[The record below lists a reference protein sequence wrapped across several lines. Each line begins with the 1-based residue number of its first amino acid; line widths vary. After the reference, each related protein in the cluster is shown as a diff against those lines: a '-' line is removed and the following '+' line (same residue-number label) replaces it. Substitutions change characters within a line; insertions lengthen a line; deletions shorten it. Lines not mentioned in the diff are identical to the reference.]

1 MLDTAA
7 LLTAYDAQ
15 LRGAAELPS
24 AVRLDHHG
32 PLVWGVFEG
41 GEGFVTYHDLGGA
54 TEAELRDL
62 VRATARR
69 YQDDPDITEVEWK
82 TRGHDP
88 APGLHDLLVEHGF
101 EPGDPETVM
110 VGRSEDLVSDA
121 VLPDGVSVRRISE
134 PDDVRRMCVMAD
146 EAFGDHS
153 PRMADALNSRL
164 ASGRDDME
172 LWVAEADRQVVSCGR
187 LEPVADSEF
196 AGLWGGA
203 TRAAWRGRGI
213 YRVLT
218 SERARSALRRGRTLM
233 NSDCTEY
240 SRPILERAGMVKVT
254 TTTPYEWR
262 RA

>member
-32 PLVWGVFEG
+32 PLVWGVFVG
-41 GEGFVTYHDLGGA
+41 GVGFVTYHDLGGA

-69 YQDDPDITEVEWK
+69 YQDDPEITEVEWK
-82 TRGHDP
+82 TRGHDH

-121 VLPDGVSVRRISE
+121 VLPDDVSVRRISE

-153 PRMADALNSRL
+153 PGWR
-164 ASGRDDME
+164 
-172 LWVAEADRQVVSCGR
+172 
-187 LEPVADSEF
+187 
-196 AGLWGGA
+196 
-203 TRAAWRGRGI
+203 TR
-213 YRVLT
+213 
-218 SERARSALRRGRTLM
+218 
-233 NSDCTEY
+233 
-240 SRPILERAGMVKVT
+240 
-254 TTTPYEWR
+254 
-262 RA
+262 